1 MKKTD
6 THCKEIILIEALLP
20 QKRILEYLKSS
31 AKWAANVLTIQAK
44 ETIKPNNLDLK
55 AQSLKSTTLRL
66 FRLDFFFFWF
76 AWNAQAKKWKGN
88 GRYNHLPI
96 TDVVYAGSYPHLTLP
111 PT

>member
-31 AKWAANVLTIQAK
+31 AKWAANVRIIQAK

-66 FRLDFFFFWF
+66 FRLDFFFLVCVKCSS
-76 AWNAQAKKWKGN
+76 KKVKRKW
-88 GRYNHLPI
+88 
-96 TDVVYAGSYPHLTLP
+96 
-111 PT
+111 